1 MVRTLANAVSAP
13 LRRRLHALEH
23 LASVHEDFLYDQ
35 AVVLQTLALVFLLP
49 VGDGGAQQLLQ
60 SDRSLFL
67 AVAKDTQRLV
77 DFDSPD
83 QVGDNA
89 HLQRRGR
96 AVVQHGDR
104 LLLLFGLQFFG
115 SYAFSCTHFTCYFF
129 LLPE

>member
-60 SDRSLFL
+60 SDRSLLL
-67 AVAKDTQRLV
+67 AVG
-77 DFDSPD
+77 DS
-83 QVGDNA
+83 
-89 HLQRRGR
+89 L
-96 AVVQHGDR
+96 
-104 LLLLFGLQFFG
+104 
-115 SYAFSCTHFTCYFF
+115 
-129 LLPE
+129 